1 MKIKYKLLAF
11 VPLFMLTGCGKSHEY
26 KNVVK
31 DIKDTGNTKMFI
43 VNDVND
49 NRERIVILDLYYYGG
64 FAKDFKYV
72 QIGDTVRVVTDAM
85 CKEDYYK
92 DRLTLASPFVGI
104 SVNYDSINARKQREE
119 FEKQKQNMM
128 GGDCR

>member
-11 VPLFMLTGCGKSHEY
+11 VPLFMLTGCSKNHAY

-31 DIKDTGNTKMFI
+31 GIKDTGNTKMFM
-43 VNDVND
+43 VSDVND

-72 QIGDTVRVVTDAM
+72 QIGDTVNVITDAM
-85 CKEDYYK
+85 CKEGYYK
-92 DRLTLASPFVGI
+92 DGMTLVSPFVGI

-119 FEKQKQNMM
+119 FEKQKTIMW
-128 GGDCR
+128 DSCR